1 MQVEGYNI
9 MTTSKTTHLEGTM
22 IEINEKLPITAEP
35 AVNVIVKHDRPD
47 DAAVEIDLL
56 HIFVNMWQ
64 KKRIYAWVIILCLL
78 VGLATPLLMA
88 ELAEKSESVSA
99 VLTLNYAG
107 ANRQLAPD
115 KTPLNL
121 SYITSS
127 YVLQQA
133 LAQTKLTT
141 PISLSS
147 LAGNIN
153 VEMLLSEDTRQ
164 QLEVMSQ
171 VQSVSSKSADVI
183 ESVQDVE
190 YIYEN
195 QVIVTLDNG
204 FGDGSEREKKVYLE
218 GSELA
223 ALLNNIVTAYSEYF
237 YTTYNAWTLP
247 EQNIANIDRE
257 NLDYVEQLD
266 KINTVMRTLSR
277 YCTDEEK
284 ADYLNYRSKID
295 GMSFADINKTIN
307 LISKVNINYLYSYV
321 YYNWASKNKSEM
333 LTKLNY
339 SARSLQRDYDTL
351 MENIA
356 TNSEVIANYKNENIV
371 VAMQDGS
378 TTQLSSAV
386 TDYYNEQVLLQAD
399 YYAQKAE
406 LAESIADVNDKIE
419 GFTNSGSSAARTSQI
434 ETEMDRT
441 YALCAAIYDQVYQH
455 AKEILDSDAYRSS
468 FMTIMDATYYG
479 EGFLSAGT
487 IKKTLIGGAVGV
499 VAALVLWC
507 CDGFV
512 VELKLSE
519 QKRRKGET
527 A

>member
-1 MQVEGYNI
+1 
-9 MTTSKTTHLEGTM
+9 MTDM
-22 IEINEKLPITAEP
+22 NEKLHVSTDP
-35 AVNVIVKHDRPD
+35 AVNVIVKHDLLD
-47 DAAVEIDLL
+47 ETESDIDLL
-56 HIFVNMWQ
+56 HVFVNMGY

-107 ANRQLAPD
+107 ANRLLAPD
-115 KTPLNL
+115 RTPLNL

-127 YVLQQA
+127 YVLRQA
-133 LAQTKLTT
+133 LEQTKLTT

-147 LAGNIN
+147 LAANIN

-164 QLEVMSQ
+164 QLEVMAQ
-171 VQSVSSKSADVI
+171 VQSVAGKSADVI
-183 ESVQDVE
+183 ETVQDVE
-190 YIYEN
+190 YVYEN

-204 FGDGSEREKKVYLE
+204 FGGGSEQDKKVYLE
-218 GSELA
+218 GGELA
-223 ALLNNIVTAYSEYF
+223 ALLNNVVTAYSEYF

-247 EQNIANIDRE
+247 EQSIANIDRE

-266 KINTVMRTLSR
+266 KINAVMRTLSH
-277 YCTDEEK
+277 YCTDENK
-284 ADYLNYRSKID
+284 AAYLNYRSKID
-295 GMSFADINKTIN
+295 GLSFTDINKTIN

-339 SARSLQRDYDTL
+339 SARSLQRDYETL

-356 TNSEVIANYKNENIV
+356 TNNEVIANYKNENIV

-406 LAESIADVNDKIE
+406 LAEDIADVNDKIE
-419 GFTNSGSSAARTSQI
+419 GFTNSGSSTAKTSQI
-434 ETEMDRT
+434 EAEMDRT
-441 YALCAAIYDQVYQH
+441 FDLCTEVFNQVYQH
-455 AKEILDSDAYRSS
+455 AQEILDSDAYRSS
-468 FMTIMDATYYG
+468 FMTIMEATYYG
-479 EGFLSAGT
+479 EGFLSGGT
-487 IKKTLIGGAVGV
+487 IKKTLVGGAVGTF
-499 VAALVLWC
+499 AALILWC
-507 CDGFV
+507 CDGLV

-519 QKRRKGET
+519 EKRRKRET